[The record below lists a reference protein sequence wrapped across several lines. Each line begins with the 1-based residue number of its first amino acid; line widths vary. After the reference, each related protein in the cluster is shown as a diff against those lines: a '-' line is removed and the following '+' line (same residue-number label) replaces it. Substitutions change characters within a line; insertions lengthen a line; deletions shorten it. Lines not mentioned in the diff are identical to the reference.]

1 MITACNLGPNVI
13 SKDSEGIITEICSH
27 ISETEQLAAKAER
40 RAINRMANI
49 VLSNLLGTEQKAIV
63 IGITVSG
70 LFVSIANGLA
80 EGFISRKSLPDDFYL
95 FDNKKTQLTGRH
107 TGWKFRLGDSLQALV
122 SEISIVSGN
131 ISLSW
136 VAGGFIA
143 VSYTH
148 LTLPTICS
156 V

>member
-1 MITACNLGPNVI
+1 
-13 SKDSEGIITEICSH
+13 
-27 ISETEQLAAKAER
+27 
-40 RAINRMANI
+40 MANI
-49 VLSNLLGTEQKAIV
+49 VLSNLLGTEQKAII

-95 FDNKKTQLTGRH
+95 LDNNKTQLTGRH

-136 VAGGFIA
+136 IAGGFIDNS
-143 VSYTH
+143 VSKKKRKKVSNRKKSI
-148 LTLPTICS
+148 PKKSKAAIS
-156 V
+156 KG